1 MPPSSDMCLA
11 LCPWASFRAT
21 NAAVTRHI
29 VLDWRGAIPALLPM
43 SDGTLHDVTVLDL
56 LIPEPGAC

>member
-1 MPPSSDMCLA
+1 MCLA

-29 VLDWRGAIPALLPM
+29 VLDWRGAIPALLPI
-43 SDGTLHDVTVLDL
+43 SVGTLHDVTVLDL

>member
-1 MPPSSDMCLA
+1 MPLSSDMCLA

-29 VLDWRGAIPALLPM
+29 VLDWRGAILALLPI
-43 SDGTLHDVTVLDL
+43 SDGTLRDVIALDL